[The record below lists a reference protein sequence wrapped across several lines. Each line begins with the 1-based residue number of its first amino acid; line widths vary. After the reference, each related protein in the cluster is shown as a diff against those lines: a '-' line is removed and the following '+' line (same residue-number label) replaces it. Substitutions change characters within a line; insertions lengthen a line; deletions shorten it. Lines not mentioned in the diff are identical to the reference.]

1 MTMETEATESE
12 TVGTSIQSTVS
23 PASNETDDQEKPT
36 HPSWLANDIHM
47 LKTKILE
54 LEKQSKAPPGPPA
67 QLPPLSSEMEQYRR
81 MEKCL
86 YRHRKEWQTSHVMQR
101 IEMTAN
107 YKNKHGSLDGPWSL
121 QWDIDNQSESE
132 YSRPDPF
139 NPHHQC
145 EDEEVLGDEDT
156 IDEYDHAIDFG
167 SRRDRLRK
175 NFEWEMDRLYLAE
188 ETDLRRR
195 QRLGEEKQLQ
205 KQTSNPEHQGS
216 GQDEDRKEDTAA
228 AISNVRQC
236 AEPVINRIEWL
247 EFKALAKVPEEH
259 AYAVDILI
267 GDPIIEDKPT
277 IASGWFGYLHRHSRK
292 PQKVPVRKT
301 VITTPGQAQLPERIR
316 VHSTTLLTIFDKIF
330 GSEGSRVMADEGFP
344 IVFLRPFKALVY
356 CEQALREWCA
366 MLANKFNKDLEGHTR
381 DGTEEQETPDSSEPK
396 TQEISSNDAGSK
408 ESDKTNDQQHH
419 KVEGRQDEDGTEEE
433 EDDPNDIT
441 RSETALDHLKC
452 LLTFF
457 DEDIAKKRARLS
469 EGDSHSV
476 FFSDLWHLFRPGTEV
491 IRNDGKQAYRVL
503 HVTTAKHRRV
513 LGYQGI
519 YDLPD
524 RKKEKIKPDLSVIC
538 VYIDFN
544 GKHMGPVLKTF
555 DFKRFEGERQVR
567 SLEVYPLRY
576 YPVSVGDFS
585 EREWKDL
592 EEYPEADRFRQ
603 KLVRR
608 GAMFLK
614 VAAVRH
620 MYYSGPTL
628 EVREEVES
636 QVVVDFETAFSIEEE
651 SKELFPKPELEVL
664 VGNDFLGEEVEDDSD
679 DCFTCCRGDIVYNDA
694 HVDRKQTEEYI
705 ERLLPGK
712 GLEPPSIAFV
722 PRPLKEL
729 QSTEPGH
736 LAAVSDEELLIMS
749 HRVYGFILRS
759 RKWGE
764 RSFHRVNADMFD
776 ANGTAKLDLA
786 FLTDIRSSN
795 TSSKDNSS
803 STVDGKEAE
812 ETDASQPTAFDR
824 LVLPEGHKPMI
835 LSLIAQHFRDK
846 ESKGAQTEQVDIV
859 RGKGKGLILLLHGAP
874 GVGKTS
880 TAEGVA
886 ELFRKP
892 LFQIT
897 CDLGTTAKEVE
908 AALETNFALA
918 NRWGCILLLD
928 EADVFL
934 AERTKDDFRRN
945 GLVAVFLRVLE
956 YYAGILFLTT
966 NRVGDFDEA
975 FTSRI
980 HMSLYYPDLNES
992 KTVEVFAIN
1001 MEMIEERFSRQGR
1014 RIKIDKVGIGS
1025 FAQELF
1031 DKYAYATWNGR
1042 QIRNACQTAL
1052 ALAEFEAQG
1061 KSHKTILEPDA
1072 TVRLTVAHFTTVR
1085 DAYLEFTKYMI
1096 GVYGSTNARKA
1107 KEGKIRAW
1115 SGENSKVVGTEGS
1128 KAAFVQA
1135 SQGPLYKGAQ
1145 EVRQYG
1151 RAPQYGGAEHTPSQ
1165 PQPYHRGAYEHAQ
1178 QQESYHYR
1186 RQQGLHV
1193 PDIQRRQSPQPPYDE
1208 SYRAVMQ
1215 AQQFHAG
1222 PSQPTTR
1229 AQFLDPSQSQIPRGH
1244 TSSQE
1249 QQLQSNFPTWS
1260 NQDMHAPSG
1269 QQGPVQ
1275 LPPGMIP
1282 KPGAGGGFGP

>member
-1 MTMETEATESE
+1 MAMEMEATERE
-12 TVGTSIQSTVS
+12 TVEASIQSTMA
-23 PASNETDDQEKPT
+23 PASSETDDQAAAT
-36 HPSWLANDIHM
+36 HPPKLTNEIHI
-47 LKTKILE
+47 LKAKILE
-54 LEKQSKAPPGPPA
+54 LEKRSEAPPEPPA
-67 QLPPLSSEMEQYRR
+67 HLPPLSSEMEQYRR

-86 YRHRKEWQTSHVMQR
+86 YRHRKEWQASHSMQEFGMGPETR
-101 IEMTAN
+101 DIGA
-107 YKNKHGSLDGPWSL
+107 KFGFPAGPWDFH
-121 QWDIDNQSESE
+121 WGIDNRRETE
-132 YSRPDPF
+132 YNRPDPF

-145 EDEEVLGDEDT
+145 GDEEALGDEDN

-175 NFEWEMDRLYLAE
+175 NFEWEMDRLYLVE
-188 ETDLRRR
+188 ETDIRRR
-195 QRLGEEKQLQ
+195 QRLEEEKRLRE
-205 KQTSNPEHQGS
+205 QTSNPEHQGS
-216 GQDEDRKEDTAA
+216 ENGENGKEDTAVTV
-228 AISNVRQC
+228 SNVRQY
-236 AEPVINRIEWL
+236 AKPVINRIEWL
-247 EFKALAKVPEEH
+247 EFKALATVPEEH
-259 AYAVDILI
+259 ACAVDILI
-267 GDPIIEDKPT
+267 GDPIIEDKSAV
-277 IASGWFGYLHRHSRK
+277 ASWWFGYLHRQSRK
-292 PQKVPVRKT
+292 PQKAPVRKT
-301 VITTPGQAQLPERIR
+301 VISAPGQAQLPERIR
-316 VHSTTLLTIFDKIF
+316 VHSNALLTILDKIF
-330 GSEGSRVMADEGFP
+330 GSEGSRVMADEGSP

-366 MLANKFNKDLEGHTR
+366 MLADKFNKDPEGDTR
-381 DGTEEQETPDSSEPK
+381 GGTGEQKTPDSSEPK
-396 TQEISSNDAGSK
+396 TQEIASNGTSSK
-408 ESDKTNDQQHH
+408 ENDKTNDQQHH
-419 KVEGRQDEDGTEEE
+419 KVEGQQDDDDTEEE

-457 DEDIAKKRARLS
+457 DEDIAKKRAHLS
-469 EGDSHSV
+469 EGDNHSV

-503 HVTTAKHRRV
+503 HVATAKHRRV
-513 LGYQGI
+513 LGYQAV

-524 RKKEKIKPDLSVIC
+524 RKKEKSKPDLSVIC

-576 YPVSVGDFS
+576 HPISVGDFG

-603 KLVRR
+603 QLVRR

-651 SKELFPKPELEVL
+651 SHDLFPKPELEVL
-664 VGNDFLGEEVEDDSD
+664 VDNDFLGEEEEGDSD
-679 DCFTCCRGDIVYNDA
+679 YCYTCCRDDIVYNDA

-705 ERLLPGK
+705 DRLLPGK
-712 GLEPPSIAFV
+712 DLEPPSIAFV

-729 QSTEPGH
+729 QSAEPGH
-736 LAAVSDEELLIMS
+736 PAAVSDEELLIMS

-764 RSFHRVNADMFD
+764 RSFHRVDVDMFD

-795 TSSKDNSS
+795 TSNKDNSS
-803 STVDGKEAE
+803 STVDGKETE
-812 ETDASQPTAFDR
+812 ETDAGQATAFDR
-824 LVLPEGHKPMI
+824 LVLPKGHKSMI

-846 ESKGAQTEQVDIV
+846 ESKGAQVEQVDIV

-886 ELFRKP
+886 ELFKKP

-934 AERTKDDFRRN
+934 AERSKDDFTRN
-945 GLVAVFLRVLE
+945 GL

-975 FTSRI
+975 FRSRI
-980 HMSLYYPDLNES
+980 HISLYYPELDQSN
-992 KTVEVFAIN
+992 TVKVFTIN

-1025 FAQELF
+1025 FAQEHF
-1031 DKYAYATWNGR
+1031 TNYGYAKWNGR

-1061 KSHKTILEPDA
+1061 KSHIAILEPNA
-1072 TVRLTVAHFTTVR
+1072 TVELTVAHFTTVR

-1096 GVYGSTNARKA
+1096 GVYGSTDARKA

-1115 SGENSKVVGTEGS
+1115 LDENRKVVGTEAS
-1128 KAAFVQA
+1128 RAAFVQA
-1135 SQGPLYKGAQ
+1135 SQGPLYKGAR
-1145 EVRQYG
+1145 EARQYG
-1151 RAPQYGGAEHTPSQ
+1151 RTPQYGSAEQIPSQ
-1165 PQPYHRGAYEHAQ
+1165 PQPHHQVTYESLQ
-1178 QQESYHYR
+1178 QQGGYQSQW
-1186 RQQGLHV
+1186 QQNFHA
-1193 PDIQRRQSPQPPYDE
+1193 PDIQPRQSPQPPYDE
-1208 SYRAVMQ
+1208 SSRAAMQ
-1215 AQQFHAG
+1215 TQSFHAG
-1222 PSQPTTR
+1222 SSQPTTH

-1244 TSSQE
+1244 TSHE
-1249 QQLQSNFPTWS
+1249 QQRQSNYPAWQNQGMQS
-1260 NQDMHAPSG
+1260 NPAPSG

-1282 KPGAGGGFGP
+1282 KPGAGGGFGPV